1 MTTASDVE
9 IRRSS
14 GRWLVVC
21 GLGLALLAIAA
32 YAAQFAAHRLL
43 TPWYLPVA
51 TMLGAM
57 FIGAALW
64 QRRGIGRWVALVVVT
79 LLAGAEWM
87 LLVVT
92 RLPDYTGPVAVGT
105 AFPSFEIAGTDGR
118 SFTDADL
125 RGNGNNVLVF
135 FRGRW

>member
-9 IRRSS
+9 IPRSS

-51 TMLGAM
+51 TTLGAVL
-57 FIGAALW
+57 IGAALGR
-64 QRRGIGRWVALVVVT
+64 RRGIGRWAALVVVA
-79 LLAGAEWM
+79 LLAGAEW
-87 LLVVT
+87 LFLFAT
-92 RLPDYTGPVAVGT
+92 RLPEYTGPVAVGER
-105 AFPSFEIAGTDGR
+105 FPSFEITRADGTPFAG
-118 SFTDADL
+118 ADL
-125 RGNGNNVLVF
+125 RDDGNNVLVF

>member
-9 IRRSS
+9 IPRSS

-32 YAAQFAAHRLL
+32 YAAQFAAHRLV

-51 TMLGAM
+51 TTLGAVL
-57 FIGAALW
+57 IGAALG
-64 QRRGIGRWVALVVVT
+64 QRRGIGRWVALVVVM
-79 LLAGAEWM
+79 LLAGAEW
-87 LLVVT
+87 LFLFAT
-92 RLPDYTGPVAVGT
+92 RLPEYTGPVAV
-105 AFPSFEIAGTDGR
+105 AERFPSFEITRADG
-118 SFTDADL
+118 SPFSDVDL
-125 RGNGNNVLVF
+125 RDNGNNVLVF